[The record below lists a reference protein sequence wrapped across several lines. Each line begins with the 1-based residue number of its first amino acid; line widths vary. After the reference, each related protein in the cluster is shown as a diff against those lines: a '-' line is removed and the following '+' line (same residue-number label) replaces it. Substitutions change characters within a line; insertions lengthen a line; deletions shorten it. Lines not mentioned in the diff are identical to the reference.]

1 MGAVGTKNR
10 SIIVTVAKLAALI
23 LISTQVAAQSVVE
36 NIKPVGQ
43 VCLTDQSCVGTL
55 IDDASAPKIA
65 TSAVTVT
72 KEEISSFEEPT
83 NTVAETEPIT
93 DHHTPK
99 AFDAASTYQMSCFAC
114 HGTGAAGAP
123 LLGEVEAWEEILA
136 KGMDVVMANVING
149 LNAMPARGLCVSCSD
164 DDLKSLVDYMI
175 NQ

>member
-1 MGAVGTKNR
+1 M
-10 SIIVTVAKLAALI
+10 TVLKLAALI
-23 LISTQVAAQSVVE
+23 LISTQVGAQSVVE

-55 IDDASAPKIA
+55 IDGASTPIIS
-65 TSAVTVT
+65 TSAVTIT

-83 NTVAETEPIT
+83 NTVAQTEPIT
-93 DHHTPK
+93 EHQTPK
-99 AFDAASTYQMSCFAC
+99 TFDAASTYQMSCFAC

-123 LLGEVEAWEEILA
+123 LLGEVEVWEGILA
-136 KGMDVVMANVING
+136 KGMEVVMANVING

-175 NQ
+175 SQ

>member
-1 MGAVGTKNR
+1 MGAVSTKNR

-23 LISTQVAAQSVVE
+23 LISTQVTAQSVVK

-43 VCLTDQSCVGTL
+43 VCLTDQPCVGTL
-55 IDDASAPKIA
+55 IDDASSPIIS

-83 NTVAETEPIT
+83 NTVAQTEPIT
-93 DHHTPK
+93 EHQTPK
-99 AFDAASTYQMSCFAC
+99 TFDAASTYQMSCFAC

-123 LLGEVEAWEEILA
+123 LLGEVEVWEGILA
-136 KGMDVVMANVING
+136 KGMEVVMANVING

-164 DDLKSLVDYMI
+164 DDLKSLVNYMI
-175 NQ
+175 SQ

>member
-10 SIIVTVAKLAALI
+10 SIIVAVAKLATLI
-23 LISTQVAAQSVVE
+23 LISTQVTAQSVVE

-55 IDDASAPKIA
+55 IYSASTPKIA
-65 TSAVTVT
+65 TSAVIVT

-83 NTVAETEPIT
+83 NTVAQTE
-93 DHHTPK
+93 HQTPK
-99 AFDAASTYQMSCFAC
+99 TFDAASTYQMSCFAC

-123 LLGEVEAWEEILA
+123 LLGEVEVWEEILA
-136 KGMDVVMANVING
+136 KGIEVVMANVING

-164 DDLKSLVDYMI
+164 DDLKSLVDYMV